1 MSIIGFAGSGHSLSE
16 AYKMGKIVKFC
27 SSCDESFAEK
37 FGFCPNCGA
46 ALQAFEMSPV
56 MKTAVDKAPA
66 VAPTPTP
73 EPPIPVI
80 IAAPEPIAVVEPVVM
95 ETPAPIEAAAVTP
108 IVPTVEEPVVEE
120 VVETPAPV
128 KAKSVEVPVTP

>member
-1 MSIIGFAGSGHSLSE
+1 
-16 AYKMGKIVKFC
+16 MGKIVKYC
-27 SSCDESFAEK
+27 NSCDENFAEK

-56 MKTAVDKAPA
+56 LKTAVDKAA
-66 VAPTPTP
+66 VVASTSTP

-95 ETPAPIEAAAVTP
+95 ETPAPIEAAYLLRQRPSMRTARRLTLKTNTADLP
-108 IVPTVEEPVVEE
+108 ATVDFM
-120 VVETPAPV
+120 
-128 KAKSVEVPVTP
+128 